1 MSNVLQNLNNCAAG
15 VEVSAAGVDICAAG
29 VEKRITSILQ
39 MKKPKPTKALKMCS
53 LCGIDVGM
61 NPGRHMSRH
70 HPGKVFKALRD
81 GEEIVKKLDKKI
93 FKGK

>member
-1 MSNVLQNLNNCAAG
+1 LCCRCRECAAG
-15 VEVSAAGVDICAAG
+15 IDISAAG
-29 VEKRITSILQ
+29 VEKRNNYKIRLQ
-39 MKKPKPTKALKMCS
+39 MKKPKRALKMCL

-81 GEEIVKKLDKKI
+81 GEEVVKKLDKKI